1 MSRELQHEIIQTL
14 VSNAQA
20 LAIRHRH
27 EFVTLD
33 HLLMVLLKEESVR
46 AILRQCKVNEE
57 AIRADTEQAL
67 LQVPKFADDKD
78 LVDSTQIMLTPA
90 FYRVIQNALQTHV
103 NSGRDV
109 LEPYHMLVPFFDEK
123 SGTVALGILLRHG
136 LKREELV
143 RVISHGKRAGGANA
157 KPEVEDALATYTVD
171 LTEKAS
177 KGLLDPLIGR
187 DKEIERLVQVLGRRR
202 KNNPLLVGDPG
213 VGKTALAEGLA
224 QRIVSGAVPE
234 RLREFKLH
242 SLNMGAMIAGTKYR
256 GDFEERWKVLLDQL
270 VERPEVVL
278 FIDEIHTLVGGG
290 GGKGAM
296 DAANL
301 IKPAL
306 ASGQMRLVGSTT
318 FEEYRSIF
326 EQDAALARRFQ
337 KIDVV
342 EPSPSE
348 TVQILRG
355 LLPQLETHHKLSFS
369 PESLE
374 AAVRLSVRYQPE
386 KRLPD
391 KAIDLLDEAASRL
404 RSHSAP
410 LEGDLIGEREI
421 EATLSAIA
429 SIPIER
435 ATATDRTSLA
445 DLRPRLDA
453 SVFGQHKAT
462 EAVASAMVMAKA
474 GLGHPNRPMGSFLF
488 TGPTGVGKT
497 ETARQLADVM
507 GMKLIRFDMSEYM
520 ESHAVSRLIGA
531 PPGYVGYNEGGLL
544 TEQVSQCPH
553 AVLLLDEI
561 EKAHTS
567 IFNLLLQVMD
577 AGRLTDTNGR
587 TVDFRHVVLIMT
599 TNAGG
604 LAAIKP
610 GIGFLKQDASKNV
623 AEALSN
629 VFPPEFR
636 NRLDAIVQF
645 QALGPEEVQK
655 VVRKFITQVSS
666 QVVERGVSL
675 SLTEAAVQWLAKEG
689 FDAQMGA
696 RPLDRAIQEHVKKPL
711 ASAMLFGALENGG
724 VATFDVNEAGDGLFL
739 EARPHAP
746 VSVELAPLAAI
757 F

>member
-1 MSRELQHEIIQTL
+1 MSRELQNEIIQT
-14 VSNAQA
+14 VISNAQA
-20 LAIRHRH
+20 LAVRNRH

-33 HLLMVLLKEESVR
+33 HLLMVLLKEESVK
-46 AILRQCKVNEE
+46 AILRDCKVNEE
-57 AIRADTEQAL
+57 AVRADTEQAL
-67 LQVPKFADDKD
+67 LQVPKLPEDQDMT
-78 LVDSTQIMLTPA
+78 DSNRIMLTPA
-90 FYRVIQNALQTHV
+90 FYRVIQNTVKTHV
-103 NSGRDV
+103 SSGREI
-109 LEPYHMLVPFFDEK
+109 LEHYHMLVPFFDEK
-123 SGTVALGILLRHG
+123 SGTVALSILLRNG

-143 RVISHGKRAGGANA
+143 RVISHGKRKLGNQKAEA
-157 KPEVEDALATYTVD
+157 EDALSTYTVD
-171 LTEKAS
+171 LTQKAI
-177 KGLLDPLIGR
+177 KGQLDPLIGR

-234 RLREFKLH
+234 RLREYKLH

-270 VERPEVVL
+270 AERPEVVL

-306 ASGQMRLVGSTT
+306 SSGNMRLVGSTT

-355 LLPQLETHHKLSFS
+355 LVPQLESHHKLSFA
-369 PESLE
+369 PEALE

-410 LEGDLIGEREI
+410 LDGDTIGEREI
-421 EATLSAIA
+421 EATLSSVAN
-429 SIPIER
+429 IPIER

-453 SVFGQHKAT
+453 SVFGQEKAT
-462 EAVASAMVMAKA
+462 ETVAAAMVMSKA

-544 TEQVSQCPH
+544 TEQVNQCPH

-561 EKAHTS
+561 EKAHPS

-604 LAAIKP
+604 VAALKP
-610 GIGFLKQDASKNV
+610 GIGFLKQDTRKNV
-623 AEALSN
+623 DEALSN

-645 QALGPEEVQK
+645 QALGSEEVQQ
-655 VVRKFITQVSS
+655 VVRKFISQISS

-675 SLTEAAVQWLAKEG
+675 SLSEEAVQWLAKEG
-689 FDAQMGA
+689 FDPMMGA

-724 VATFDVNEAGDGLFL
+724 VALFDINQAGDGLVL
-739 EARPHAP
+739 TAREHAP
-746 VSVELAPLAAI
+746 IDAEIAPVASLV
-757 F
+757 

>member
-1 MSRELQHEIIQTL
+1 MSREIPNEVIQT
-14 VSNAQA
+14 VMSNAQA
-20 LAIRHRH
+20 LAIRNRH

-33 HLLMVLLKEESVR
+33 HLLLVLLKEESVKN
-46 AILRQCKVNEE
+46 ILTQCKVNE
-57 AIRADTEQAL
+57 AGLRADAERAL
-67 LQVPKFADDKD
+67 KQVPEIPNNIEA
-78 LVDSTQIMLTPA
+78 SGLTVGTSPA
-90 FYRVIQNALQTHV
+90 FFRVIQNTLQTHV
-103 NSGRDV
+103 SSGREN
-109 LEPYHMLVPFFDEK
+109 LEHYHILVPFFDEK
-123 SGTVALGILLRHG
+123 PGTVALANLLKNG
-136 LKREELV
+136 LKREDLV
-143 RVISHGKRAGGANA
+143 RVISHGKRGGNKQEA
-157 KPEVEDALATYTVD
+157 EDALATYTVN
-171 LTEKAS
+171 LNEKAE
-177 KGLLDPLIGR
+177 KGSLDPLVGR
-187 DKEIERLVQVLGRRR
+187 DREIERLVQILGRRR

-224 QRIVSGAVPE
+224 QRIVTGAVPE
-234 RLREFKLH
+234 RLRDYKIH

-256 GDFEERWKVLLDQL
+256 GDFEERWKVLIDQL
-270 VERPEVVL
+270 AERTEVVL

-306 ASGQMRLVGSTT
+306 SSGQMRLIGSTT

-337 KIDVV
+337 KVDVV

-348 TVQILRG
+348 TVQILMG
-355 LLPQLETHHKLSFS
+355 LAPQLESHHNLVFS
-369 PESLE
+369 TDALE

-410 LEGDLIGEREI
+410 LEGDTIGEREI
-421 EATLSAIA
+421 EATLAAIA
-429 SIPIER
+429 NIPVER
-435 ATATDRTSLA
+435 ATSTDRTSLA
-445 DLRPRLDA
+445 ELRPRLEA
-453 SVFGQHKAT
+453 SVYGQEKAT
-462 EAVASAMVMAKA
+462 ETVSSAMVMAKA

-497 ETARQLADVM
+497 ETARQLADVL
-507 GMKLIRFDMSEYM
+507 GLKLIRFDMSEYM

-544 TEQVSQCPH
+544 TEQVNQSPH

-561 EKAHTS
+561 EKAHPS

-604 LAAIKP
+604 SAAIKP
-610 GIGFLKQDASKNV
+610 GIGFLKQDTSKNV
-623 AEALSN
+623 NEALSN

-636 NRLDAIVQF
+636 NRLDAIVPF
-645 QALGPEEVQK
+645 QALDSEHIQQ
-655 VVRKFITQVSS
+655 VVRKFVAQVSA

-675 SLTEAAVQWLAKEG
+675 SLTEAAIGWLAKVG
-689 FDAQMGA
+689 FDPQMGA
-696 RPLDRAIQEHVKKPL
+696 RPLDRAIQEHVKKLL
-711 ASAMLFGALENGG
+711 ANAMLFGDLIEGG
-724 VATFDVNEAGDGLFL
+724 GAVFDLNEAGDGL
-739 EARPHAP
+739 EIKTSPHVQHSQEDTAQV
-746 VSVELAPLAAI
+746 VSP
-757 F
+757 